1 MKDAMVAMTFAFKNC
16 VVRLEESGFT
26 ETVFPDG
33 TRVPAYPTGCPD
45 QLDMAEKLGYGP
57 DLARM
62 CREHEI
68 LHTWLCELFGLPYSP
83 TLWAVAHGQAE
94 GCAPVRAQQEEESL
108 VLAFQA
114 LLNDAAADSH
124 VLKSLTDRGMSPDVL
139 KREARQLLRAA

>member
-1 MKDAMVAMTFAFKNC
+1 MNIEMRARTLTFKNC

-45 QLDMAEKLGYGP
+45 QLKMAKALGYDA

-62 CREHEI
+62 CREHEV

-83 TLWAVAHGQAE
+83 TLWAVAHNQAD
-94 GCAPVRAQQEEESL
+94 GCAPIWAQQ
-108 VLAFQA
+108 
-114 LLNDAAADSH
+114 
-124 VLKSLTDRGMSPDVL
+124 
-139 KREARQLLRAA
+139 